1 MSRFLLCFL
10 VSALFA
16 EEAPLTLPPA
26 AKDYLPK
33 GWKVHTIARGD
44 LNADGLADLVFIREE
59 QDPKKISK
67 RDDGFAQN
75 SNPRTLVVLLAT
87 KDGFAKLVECPKLIP
102 PEFDPNKR
110 DHSDALRGIKVE
122 KNVLTIAF
130 YHKLNIAAP
139 MWAYPEECKFRLEA
153 GRLRLIG
160 SELSEV
166 NRFSGRQFR
175 VSTNYLTG
183 RQKTTTGLNAI
194 VGQPSHPKDSWDR
207 IEVAKPIYIEDLPPC
222 EGFQYVGFAP
232 LSVGFVRLG

>member
-33 GWKVHTIARGD
+33 GWKVWALTQGD

-75 SNPRTLVVLLAT
+75 SNPRTLMVLLAT
-87 KDGFAKLVECPKLIP
+87 KDGFAKLVECPKLVRP
-102 PEFDPNKR
+102 EYDPEFPQNPDPFR
-110 DHSDALRGIKVE
+110 EISVD
-122 KNVLTIAF
+122 KNVLSVTF
-130 YHKLNIAAP
+130 YHWMSAGSWWTSLEK
-139 MWAYPEECKFRLEA
+139 YKFRLES

-160 SELSEV
+160 SETDEGHRSTGEET
-166 NRFSGRQFR
+166 Q

-183 RQKTTTGLNAI
+183 RRKTTTGLNMFTDK
-194 VGQPSHPKDSWDR
+194 PSRPKDAWDK
-207 IEVAKPIYIEDLPPC
+207 IEAKKPIYIEDLPPC
-222 EGFQYVGFAP
+222 AREP
-232 LSVGFVRLG
+232 

>member
-16 EEAPLTLPPA
+16 EEAPLTLPTA

-59 QDPKKISK
+59 QDPKKITKS
-67 RDDGFAQN
+67 DDGSAQN
-75 SNPRTLVVLLAT
+75 SNPRVLVVLLAS
-87 KDGFAKLVECPKLIP
+87 KGGFMKLVECPKLIP
-102 PEFDPNKR
+102 PELDPNNR
-110 DHSDALRGIKVE
+110 DHADALSGIKVE

-130 YHKLNIAAP
+130 YHMLRIGSL
-139 MWAYPEECKFRLEA
+139 WVYPEEYKFRLEA

-160 SELSEV
+160 SEMSEV
-166 NRFSGRQFR
+166 SRTWGRQFR

-183 RQKTTTGLNAI
+183 RQKTTTGLNVIA
-194 VGQPSHPKDSWDR
+194 GNPSRPKDSWDR
-207 IEVAKPIYIEDLPPC
+207 IEVGKPIYIEDLPPC
-222 EGFQYVGFAP
+222 ARDF
-232 LSVGFVRLG
+232 